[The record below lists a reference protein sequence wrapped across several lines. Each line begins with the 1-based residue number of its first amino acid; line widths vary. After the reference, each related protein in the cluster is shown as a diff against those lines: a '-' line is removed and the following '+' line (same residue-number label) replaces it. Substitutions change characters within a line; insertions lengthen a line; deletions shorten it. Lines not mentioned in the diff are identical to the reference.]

1 MRRTVRLF
9 GCLAACALLQ
19 ACSLMRLREDNLAQE
34 AALWLQGRVLAGAD
48 SAGPVVLAAYMQPGQ
63 PAAPARTLWLH
74 EAGTFELM
82 LPRAARQVLLAFA
95 DNNGNARWDAGEA
108 CVAVDID
115 TSSLAGTQASVLLDL
130 RQPSPSTACI
140 LASGSSFV
148 EQAGRVASA
157 GGLPRS
163 WQAGALARLDD
174 AHLSADNGMVGYWT
188 PMRYLQETGANIEFL
203 QAYDP
208 DRIPVLFVHGAAGS
222 PQDWRYFM
230 RHLDAKRYQP
240 WFFHYPS
247 GASMELNA
255 ALLLRRLQAL
265 QARHGLQTL
274 AVVAHSMGGLLV
286 RSLLVEHGSELPFVS
301 TLVTLSTPWGGEPL
315 SDAGVQLAPAVVP
328 SWRDLQPQGPFL
340 NALYAQPLPA
350 PLPHHLLFSFRAKGR
365 ISRLLRP
372 NNDGSVTLQS
382 QLHPA
387 AQAGAATLWGFDED
401 HDSILQSPQALA
413 RLHALLLAIPSPTS
427 SPQPQAVALR
437 R

>member
-1 MRRTVRLF
+1 
-9 GCLAACALLQ
+9 
-19 ACSLMRLREDNLAQE
+19 
-34 AALWLQGRVLAGAD
+34 
-48 SAGPVVLAAYMQPGQ
+48 
-63 PAAPARTLWLH
+63 
-74 EAGTFELM
+74 
-82 LPRAARQVLLAFA
+82 
-95 DNNGNARWDAGEA
+95 
-108 CVAVDID
+108 
-115 TSSLAGTQASVLLDL
+115 
-130 RQPSPSTACI
+130 
-140 LASGSSFV
+140 
-148 EQAGRVASA
+148 
-157 GGLPRS
+157 
-163 WQAGALARLDD
+163 LDD

-265 QARHGLQTL
+265 Q
-274 AVVAHSMGGLLV
+274 
-286 RSLLVEHGSELPFVS
+286 EHGSELPFVS

-427 SPQPQAVALR
+427 SPQPLVERLLLR
-437 R
+437 GGGGRPKTPKRSPTSRTRFC